1 MNLIEEIKE
10 RLTLADV
17 VEAYTGER
25 LNKNKIHCPFHN
37 EKTASFTL
45 FANNTYY
52 CFGCG
57 ASGDVISFTKQIH
70 NIGFSQAIL
79 RLNNDF
85 GLGLSLTGK
94 YDRSEHLK
102 QQQKIRDKRA
112 AEKLAREKAE
122 QEYWLWLERLLY
134 LEDLFKKHKPKSS
147 DEEPNVM
154 FFVALH
160 WLPYAEYR
168 FYIAENERR
177 CLSG

>member
-1 MNLIEEIKE
+1 MNFAEEIKE
-10 RLTLADV
+10 RLPLADV
-17 VEAYTGER
+17 VETYTGQKVNR
-25 LNKNKIHCPFHN
+25 NKITCPFHS

-45 FANNTYY
+45 FKNNTYY

-57 ASGDVISFTKQIH
+57 VSGDVITFTKQIH

-79 RLNNDF
+79 RLNTDF
-85 GLGLSLTGK
+85 GLCLPLTGK
-94 YDRSEHLK
+94 YDRSELK
-102 QQQKIRDKRA
+102 QRQKIKEKQT

-122 QEYWLWLERLLY
+122 QEYWLWLERLIY
-134 LEDLFKKHKPKSS
+134 LEELLKKHKPKSP
-147 DEEPNVM
+147 DEEPNIM

-160 WLPYAEYR
+160 WIPYAEYR